1 MREDVTYVCNII
13 SHWLTPCSALAINVP
28 WSSLSPG
35 LAHYGMMMGNI
46 RLISMISMKNI
57 CQYHLNVTVFLFQ
70 DVTHDKWAACWAPCQ
85 HKDCYFKFGYFHYG
99 YNMAIRLSYF
109 VIVIPILVIWY
120 WSKTISIGA
129 IFYCESQ
136 CVCVCV
142 GGGGGGGVD
151 PELEM
156 CALHVIDAGMT

>member
-1 MREDVTYVCNII
+1 MCHMI
-13 SHWLTPCSALAINVP
+13 SSY
-28 WSSLSPG
+28 PG

-129 IFYCESQ
+129 IFYCELH
-136 CVCVCV
+136 CVCGLGVLTPNLRCV
-142 GGGGGGGVD
+142 HYMLLMQGWRSLRFFYQTTTGEILTFPVVFLY
-151 PELEM
+151 P
-156 CALHVIDAGMT
+156 